1 VLWLLILVSA
11 ALFSIRGVGRINASG
26 LADFAAP
33 YAGAKVLIQGGNP
46 YDSAQLSQ
54 SLLAA
59 AAQNGEHTMAVY
71 PPGSL
76 GVMFIFAPF
85 SAGFAQFAMI
95 MVGIGLIGCGAVG
108 WMRLLSFS
116 PVRMVVA
123 AGLIL
128 ACSPLHTAMTVSNPV
143 LLAAGA
149 LLAGSALVESGV
161 RRWGFF
167 LIGMALTLKPQV
179 GLTGVLWLLMGARI
193 RPAILVGG
201 AAAVWHVSIAAALF
215 ARQPAAWFSWMANLY
230 AETTSGS
237 ISAEA
242 YLGFQRID
250 PAGVWFAVTGLALPV
265 AATLGLAIGFVF
277 LSMRAG
283 ARDETDSPHTQ
294 IIRLGSA
301 GVALLLAG
309 YHRSY
314 DALLLVPVWLAVIGC
329 DLRLS
334 DRMSVWLGVLT
345 LGWILPGAGFWRLV
359 PGLFGL
365 PDDSFDSSMWWTA
378 GMLRLHGWLLLM
390 TALSV
395 CFLKLRPALTDRSR
409 LPSA

>member
-1 VLWLLILVSA
+1 M
-11 ALFSIRGVGRINASG
+11 
-26 LADFAAP
+26 
-33 YAGAKVLIQGGNP
+33 IQGGNP

-59 AAQNGEHTMAVY
+59 AAQSGEHTMAVY

-76 GVMFIFAPF
+76 GVMLIFAPF
-85 SAGFAQFAMI
+85 NAGSGQFVML
-95 MVGIGLIGCGAVG
+95 MLGTGLIGYGTVV

-123 AGLIL
+123 VCLII

-149 LLAGSALVESGV
+149 LLAGSALIQSGV

-167 LIGMALTLKPQV
+167 LIGMALALKPQV
-179 GLTGVLWLLMGARI
+179 GLAGVLWLLMSARI

-201 AAAVWHVSIAAALF
+201 AAAVWHLSIAAALF
-215 ARQPAAWFSWMANLY
+215 ARQPAAWFSWMANLH

-250 PAGVWFAVTGLALPV
+250 PAGVWFAVTGLALPIG
-265 AATLGLAIGFVF
+265 ATLVPTIGFIF

-314 DALLLVPVWLAVIGC
+314 DALLLVPLWLALIGC
-329 DLRLS
+329 DLRRS
-334 DRMSVWLGVLT
+334 DRTSVWLGVLT

-359 PGLFGL
+359 PGHFGL
-365 PDDSFDSSMWWTA
+365 PDDSFDSSLWWTA
-378 GMLRLHGWLLLM
+378 GILRLHGWLLLL

-395 CFLKLRPALTDRSR
+395 CFLKFRPALSDQCR